1 MKKCLFL
8 LSALLL
14 LAACAGPKVVR
25 ESVETDQFVCEVTVY
40 APDVVRVVKYPLG
53 GVGASQKKSYS
64 VVMEPQKTRVKR
76 AENKGAVVLNTGKIV
91 AFIDKATGQVT
102 FSDPVSGRQL
112 LQEAGT
118 AFEARPDDDPDAGRF
133 KVSQCWLPE
142 ADEFLYGL
150 GQRQDPDLSLRG
162 KKVHLWN
169 ENMHIYIPFFCSE
182 KGYGVYWDNPGM
194 SDFEDISGGKTTMT
208 SEVGDCSDLYFLYA
222 GGDMDAL
229 MATERKLGGKATLFP
244 L

>member
-25 ESVETDQFVCEVTVY
+25 ETVETDQFVCEVTVY

-76 AENKGAVVLNTGKIV
+76 VENKGALVLNTGKIV

-133 KVSQCWLPE
+133 KVSQCWQPE
-142 ADEFLYGL
+142 AW
-150 GQRQDPDLSLRG
+150 PP
-162 KKVHLWN
+162 W
-169 ENMHIYIPFFCSE
+169 
-182 KGYGVYWDNPGM
+182 
-194 SDFEDISGGKTTMT
+194 TT
-208 SEVGDCSDLYFLYA
+208 
-222 GGDMDAL
+222 
-229 MATERKLGGKATLFP
+229 
-244 L
+244 